1 MYNAAFAFVSLGY
14 QRDEW
19 VHHGGPPVFK
29 IRGMLSHNHGAL
41 LPEVC
46 PPIQV
51 LNHYNRL
58 NKQFYYP
65 FFLGQ

>member
-14 QRDEW
+14 QRDEQ
-19 VHHGGPPVFK
+19 VDHGGPPVFK

-41 LPEVC
+41 LLEVYV
-46 PPIQV
+46 PLQV